1 LAGRRFLGN
10 LPLWLG
16 TKNSLPGH
24 LLYNWLEKNVV
35 EGRKSQIK
43 KERSLTPFLGEAK
56 REDVDKLLIN
66 KISDAL
72 NPEQKKNF
80 IMNLLQEMRREGT
93 LKPVDGKRGK
103 GAMWVL
109 HKPSS

>member
-1 LAGRRFLGN
+1 
-10 LPLWLG
+10 
-16 TKNSLPGH
+16 
-24 LLYNWLEKNVV
+24 LEKNLV

-56 REDVDKLLIN
+56 REDMDKLMIN

-72 NPEQKKNF
+72 NPEQKRNF
-80 IMNLLQEMRREGT
+80 IMNLLQEMWREGN
-93 LKPVDGKRGK
+93 LKPVGGKRGK
-103 GAMWVL
+103 GARRVL